1 MLSWGVG
8 RIWRVGNIRPNVD
21 EVAIDEA
28 GREGGHLKATT
39 VTLPVFKSLSL
50 TTLCG
55 FLDFRNR
62 AVCSAMSWRSQ

>member
-1 MLSWGVG
+1 MCSHQG
-8 RIWRVGNIRPNVD
+8 RGEDLAGRLNIRPNDD

-28 GREGGHLKATT
+28 ESEGGHLKATT

-62 AVCSAMSWRSQ
+62 AV